1 MIKFDFNKNCCGC
14 TACKNS
20 CPTAAIQMTEN
31 SEGFLL
37 PVVDKT
43 KCVDCGKCDTVC
55 PFLNSENGEKVQLL
69 KSKTYL
75 YYLKDEKI
83 RMNSASGGAFYGI
96 AEQFVENGGY
106 VCGCVWDNDLEA
118 CHIVSDKIDDVL
130 RMQSSKYTQSN
141 MKNCYSEIKE
151 LLKAEKKVFFTG
163 TACQVAGLKGYL
175 GKEYDNLLCAAIICH
190 GFLHQRFGESTKML
204 LKSVLVEK

>member
-20 CPTAAIQMTEN
+20 CPTGAIQMTEN

-163 TACQVAGLKGYL
+163 TACQVSRFKGLF
-175 GKEYDNLLCAAIICH
+175 GKRI
-190 GFLHQRFGESTKML
+190 
-204 LKSVLVEK
+204 

>member
-163 TACQVAGLKGYL
+163 TACQVAG
-175 GKEYDNLLCAAIICH
+175 
-190 GFLHQRFGESTKML
+190 
-204 LKSVLVEK
+204 

>member
-20 CPTAAIQMTEN
+20 CPTGAIQMTEN

-83 RMNSASGGAFYGI
+83 RMKVLQVVLFMVLQNSLWKTVDMFVVVYGI
-96 AEQFVENGGY
+96 M
-106 VCGCVWDNDLEA
+106 
-118 CHIVSDKIDDVL
+118 I
-130 RMQSSKYTQSN
+130 
-141 MKNCYSEIKE
+141 
-151 LLKAEKKVFFTG
+151 
-163 TACQVAGLKGYL
+163 
-175 GKEYDNLLCAAIICH
+175 
-190 GFLHQRFGESTKML
+190 
-204 LKSVLVEK
+204 